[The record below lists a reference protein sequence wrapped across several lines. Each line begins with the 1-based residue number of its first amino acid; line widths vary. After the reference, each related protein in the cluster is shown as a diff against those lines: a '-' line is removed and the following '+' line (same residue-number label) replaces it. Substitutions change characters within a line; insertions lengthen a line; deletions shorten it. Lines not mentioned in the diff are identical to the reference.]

1 MKLLHRFKNFIT
13 HLIGIV
19 FFAWVL
25 SFMSDEGCISS
36 FSELAPINRELDF
49 KSSDFYQLVSD
60 ARAVKVLDEQIVIVP
75 IDNLSRND
83 ICHLIEDISLCS
95 PKAIGL
101 DVFFRFP
108 MDNDEHF
115 LDVIRNTPELV
126 VATGVTTQKNN
137 IIEGTY
143 FLDSLNNSL
152 YGVVNMNIQQ
162 RYHVIRDFKPYYQ
175 TNHGVIDHFSLSLA
189 KHVNPSI
196 AKHLQ
201 STYEMNSET
210 AIPIDFS
217 SREFDIIEPGD
228 VLEHI
233 EKLKGKVVMLGDI
246 NDTQDIF
253 ITPVDDNMSGVMVHA
268 YSLST
273 ILGERY
279 YTMIPQWILWL
290 LGLFLCIIF
299 VVVKMWLKNH
309 SLENL
314 LMRVFQILTMMTI
327 TYLGCILFIKYHY
340 VLELS
345 MPLMIIALGLA
356 ALDVWDDIVHVTP
369 KIFEYMKKHLL
380 SRFHI
385 LGLLLL
391 LTGTLQASTYRIYKM
406 EGDVRILKND
416 KWVTPQASQELSV
429 RDQFMIGSQGRL
441 GIVVNETHRIYY
453 TVSCGKQNVAQ
464 IISAARK
471 QSDRIASNMHKQ
483 LVDNKQ
489 QKGSSLPVFG
499 GVNRGSM
506 QENTTTELVYATIYQ
521 YIQER
526 SHRSDTQITAE
537 KVVDGDSYY
546 FKASN
551 HTGKPLYANVIRLP
565 LTPDEH
571 PQVCMEVGYTMN
583 EPFLIMGPQ
592 QETSWS
598 GYSFLCEEPRRQ
610 YLLFASEQPYDC
622 QALQMMLR
630 TMSPPELSSDN
641 GTKVYLYFIH

>member
-1 MKLLHRFKNFIT
+1 MKLPYRFKNFII
-13 HLIGIV
+13 HLSGIV
-19 FFAWVL
+19 FFACVL
-25 SFMSDEGCISS
+25 SVMSDKGCVSS
-36 FSELAPINRELDF
+36 LSDLAPIDRELDF

-75 IDNLSRND
+75 TDNLSRND
-83 ICHLIEDISLCS
+83 ICQLIEDISLGN

-108 MDNDEHF
+108 MENDEHF
-115 LDVIRNTPELV
+115 LEVIRNTPELV
-126 VATGVTTQKNN
+126 LAAGILPNDNHVA
-137 IIEGTY
+137 GTY

-152 YGVVNMNIQQ
+152 YGVVNMNVQQ
-162 RYHVIRDFKPYYQ
+162 RYHVVRDFRPYYQ
-175 TNHGVIDHFSLSLA
+175 TNCGVVDHFSLSLA
-189 KHVNPSI
+189 KRVNPSI
-196 AKHLQ
+196 AKHFQ
-201 STYEMNSET
+201 STHEISSET
-210 AIPIDFS
+210 VVPIDFS

-391 LTGTLQASTYRIYKM
+391 LTSTLQASTYRIYKI

-506 QENTTTELVYATIYQ
+506 QEDTATELVYATIYQ

-551 HTGKPLYANVIRLP
+551 YTDKPLYANVIRLP
-565 LTPDEH
+565 LTSNEH

-630 TMSPPELSSDN
+630 TMASPELSN
-641 GTKVYLYFIH
+641 KKQVKVHLYIIP